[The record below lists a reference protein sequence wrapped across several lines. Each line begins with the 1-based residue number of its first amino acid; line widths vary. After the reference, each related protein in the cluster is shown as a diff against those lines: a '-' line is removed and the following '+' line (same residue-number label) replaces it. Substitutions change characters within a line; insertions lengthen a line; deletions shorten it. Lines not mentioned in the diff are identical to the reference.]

1 MGLEGFIQYF
11 VNGILVGSN
20 YAIIA
25 VGLTIIFGLMN
36 IANFAHGQFYMLG
49 GFATY
54 TLVNAFG
61 VNYFVAIVL
70 SVGLVTAFGIALDR
84 TIFVRLRSRSLIS
97 SVMVTIGLAIL
108 LENVGLLIWGPR
120 PDAIDAPFSM
130 IPLQM
135 GPLFIT
141 ETRVFA
147 LVVTL
152 VTILSMHLF
161 LRYTRW
167 GIAVRATFQQPE
179 AAALSGV
186 DIDRLYSVCFGV
198 GAGLAA
204 LGGALLGTIFFVYPT
219 MGNLPT
225 LKAFIVVIL
234 GGMGSFPG
242 AILGGLL
249 LGLAESFG
257 TYLSSQYKD
266 AIGFLLVIVV
276 LLLRPDGLFKRA

>member
-54 TLVNAFG
+54 TLVNGLG
-61 VNYFVAIVL
+61 VNYFLAIVL
-70 SVGLVTAFGIALDR
+70 SVALVTAFGIALDR
-84 TIFVRLRSRSLIS
+84 TLFVRLRSRSLIS

-108 LENVGLLIWGPR
+108 LENVALLIWGPR

-130 IPLQM
+130 MPLQI

-141 ETRVFA
+141 ETQVFA

-152 VTILSMHLF
+152 VTILSLHLF

-167 GIAVRATFQQPE
+167 GIAVRATFQQPD

-186 DIDRLYSVCFGV
+186 DVDRLYSVCFGV

>member
-1 MGLEGFIQYF
+1 MGLDSFLQYF
-11 VNGILVGSN
+11 VNGVLVGAN

-61 VNYFVAIVL
+61 INYFAAIILAV
-70 SVGLVTAFGIALDR
+70 VLVTGFGILLDR
-84 TIFVRLRSRSLIS
+84 LIFVRLRSRSLIS

-108 LENVGLLIWGPR
+108 LENVALLIWGAR
-120 PDAIDAPFSM
+120 PDAIDTPFSM
-130 IPLQM
+130 MPMQV

-141 ETRVFA
+141 EMRVFA

-152 VTILSMHLF
+152 TTIASLHLF
-161 LRYTRW
+161 LRYSRW

-186 DIDRLYSVCFGV
+186 DVDRLYSLSFGV

-204 LGGALLGTIFFVYPT
+204 LGGALLGSIFFVYPT

-257 TYLSSQYKD
+257 AYFSSQYKD